1 MARDH
6 LILLEAGFT
15 DPTHPG
21 ETFICPDGNQVEGFL
36 AVYPER
42 AKNIDVDRVGF
53 SKPRAIVTDLLGPD
67 NQSLPVLILGGDAPA
82 DAAHANGHAFVT
94 DTRRILAL
102 LHERH
107 GFPKLH

>member
-6 LILLEAGFT
+6 LILLEPGFT
-15 DPTHPG
+15 DPAHPG

-36 AVYPER
+36 AAFPER
-42 AKNIDVDRVGF
+42 TDGIDVDRVGF
-53 SKPRAIVTDLLGPD
+53 EKPRAIVADLLGPE
-67 NQSLPVLILGGDAPA
+67 NQSLPVLILAGSAPPDAQ
-82 DAAHANGHAFVT
+82 HANGHAFVT
-94 DTRRILAL
+94 DTRRILEL